1 MATRTNL
8 DLKVNGLTP
17 PNSLAGKDNT
27 RKQGAVTQP
36 VITVGDFYTNHASH
50 LNLKLLAGA
59 GGMQRRITEGSVNRL
74 GLALTGFYKYFAHR
88 RVQIIGKS
96 ETAYFHSL
104 PAEVRRVRIREIFQ
118 RDIPCIIFSRNIH
131 PPKVILE
138 ESENFELP
146 VFSSPATTMRLVNSI
161 TLWLESDFAPTTT
174 EHGSM
179 IDIQGVG
186 VLVRGESGIGK
197 SECVL
202 GLVERGYSLVADD
215 ITKIRCIDGWELMGT
230 SAALTR
236 NYMEVRGI
244 GIINIASI
252 FGASSIR
259 HQKRLDLV
267 VTLKEWEKVENIDRI
282 GLDQQFYEILKVKVP
297 HITIPVRSGRD
308 LAGLVEVAALDQKL
322 KLLGQN
328 SSVEFNEKLIRKLA
342 DRET

>member
-8 DLKVNGLTP
+8 DLRVNGIVPEKSRPQPRKL
-17 PNSLAGKDNT
+17 GKMNLPT
-27 RKQGAVTQP
+27 
-36 VITVGDFYTNHASH
+36 ITVGDFYTNHASH
-50 LNLKLLAGA
+50 LHMKLLSGA

-74 GLALTGFYKYFAHR
+74 GLALTGFYKYFAPR

-96 ETAYFHSL
+96 ENAYLSSL
-104 PAEVRRVRIREIFQ
+104 SAETRRARLRDIFKRQ
-118 RDIPCIIFSRNIH
+118 IPCIIFSRNIH
-131 PPKVILE
+131 PHKVILE
-138 ESENFELP
+138 ESEHFEVP
-146 VFSSPATTMRLVNSI
+146 VFTSPATTMRLINSV
-161 TLWLESDFAPTTT
+161 TLWLESDFAPTCT

-179 IDIQGVG
+179 VDIQGVG

-215 ITKIRCIDGWELMGT
+215 ITKFKCIDGWELMGT

-252 FGASSIR
+252 YGASSIR

-267 VTLKEWEKVENIDRI
+267 ITLKEWEKVVNIDRI

-297 HITIPVRSGRD
+297 HLTIPVRSGRD

-342 DRET
+342 DREK